1 MVTEACVILVVC
13 PPFWE
18 TVTYIHLFPYKETHS
33 FGFIQFPSFIAQLRN
48 LVAHHVGNMYASL
61 IILCVMVG
69 GWGSSTC
76 CPLPS
81 HKGDASRSC
90 TTYNSICRG
99 SLKRRFANTSV
110 AGES

>member
-48 LVAHHVGNMYASL
+48 LVAHHVGGTE
-61 IILCVMVG
+61 ILADINPRARQILPLRFYF
-69 GWGSSTC
+69 STGRMMILHRPDGC
-76 CPLPS
+76 F
-81 HKGDASRSC
+81 
-90 TTYNSICRG
+90 NSQVYTIQRKPTG
-99 SLKRRFANTSV
+99 
-110 AGES
+110 